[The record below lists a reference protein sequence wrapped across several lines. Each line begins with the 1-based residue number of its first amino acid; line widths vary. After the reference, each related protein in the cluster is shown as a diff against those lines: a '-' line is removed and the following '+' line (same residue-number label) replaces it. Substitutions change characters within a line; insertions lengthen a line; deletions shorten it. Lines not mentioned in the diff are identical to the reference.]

1 MGRELVTLVV
11 QHADVKSGK
20 SVTASVLTSDVT
32 AGHTALVRRGR
43 RPRLPG
49 GAKLRCIADASDVFG
64 SGMVCTKNPDQP
76 ARQRTGPELNGQVSV
91 YCWPMIFP
99 LMSMLSSTTML
110 EPASGPPSW
119 TRWML
124 FTLLPA
130 GMAGTVCAGLA
141 GSKRKRFHPATGAG

>member
-1 MGRELVTLVV
+1 VGRELVTLVV
-11 QHADVKSGK
+11 QHAEAKSGK
-20 SVTASVLTSDVT
+20 SVTVSVLTSDVPRGT
-32 AGHTALVRRGR
+32 PHWYVGADALVCPAERSS
-43 RPRLPG
+43 
-49 GAKLRCIADASDVFG
+49 AASQMPPTR
-64 SGMVCTKNPDQP
+64 SAPEWYAQKI
-76 ARQRTGPELNGQVSV
+76 RTSPLQKRAGPELNGQISV